1 MYERI
6 HERDAKVG
14 AQKGKVFDTAANRLI
29 ADHPKCTVINLAC
42 GFDTGFWRIEN
53 EKCKYIEFDL
63 AQPYTNLN
71 ESQVITL
78 KKEILKDHLSYELI
92 GCSVLDTT
100 WIDQVTSSGNTGFLL
115 LAEGLFMWLLKLDAT
130 RVLQET

>member
-63 AQPYTNLN
+63 A
-71 ESQVITL
+71 EVITL

-92 GCSVLDTT
+92 GCSVLDTA